1 MDEIYTVEEAAGRL
15 KVSPKTIYR
24 ALQKGELRASK
35 IGRAWRIA
43 ETELIE
49 FLKARMQPRPLRHFT
64 VVPYDAEAPPI
75 EDVLAELAAEVPEE
89 DWNRLPADL
98 TDNLDHYLYGTPR
111 E

>member
-1 MDEIYTVEEAAGRL
+1 MDDVCTVEEAAQRL

-24 ALQKGELRASK
+24 ALERGELRASK

-43 ETELIE
+43 EKDLTE
-49 FLKARMQPRPLRHFT
+49 FLEARMQPRPPHHFT

-75 EDVLAELAAEVPEE
+75 EEVLAELAAEVPEE